1 MVYQRKRLLSLFF
14 TFIASATT
22 CWAAAVASAS
32 TPAPLSAPPP
42 ALFHGTSV
50 VILPDGESPSPT
62 KSSLRAANFFCYMT
76 DKGYFSFG
84 WWVPADAQG
93 NTTHC
98 RPDSDAFHWYEHAA
112 LEACDAEAGT
122 CTYRTR
128 NVGVRRPASPFPER
142 PLEYVIRPLDLGNG
156 RYGQMAISW
165 IDDGDVRVYGIGTRR
180 VLSGTGGGTGEEG
193 SNDNNNDADAEGC
206 AQALKTLRRI
216 RAEYGVKLGFKL
228 VDICGTGAV
237 EEDEEL

>member
-1 MVYQRKRLLSLFF
+1 MVGQRKRLLSLFF
-14 TFIASATT
+14 TFLASATT

-32 TPAPLSAPPP
+32 TPASLSVSP

-50 VILPDGESPSPT
+50 VILPDSESPSPT
-62 KSSLRAANFFCYMT
+62 KSRLSAANFFCYMT
-76 DKGYFSFG
+76 DRGYFSFG

-98 RPDSDAFHWYEHAA
+98 RPDSDAFHWYEHAS
-112 LEACDAEAGT
+112 LSSCDAEAGT
-122 CTYRTR
+122 CTYLTR
-128 NVGVRRPASPFPER
+128 NVGVRRPASPFPDR

-180 VLSGTGGGTGEEG
+180 VLSGIGMAGEEG
-193 SNDNNNDADAEGC
+193 SKDDSDDAESC
-206 AQALKTLRRI
+206 AQALETLRRI
-216 RAEYGVKLGFKL
+216 RGEYGVKLGFKL
-228 VDICGTGAV
+228 VDICGPGAV
-237 EEDEEL
+237 GENEEL